1 MSVQNLGG
9 VVGGMMPHH
18 LLITAS
24 PNSTNTFF
32 SQDVVAPD
40 GVLITGCGAGGI
52 PCSGSSHNC
61 CGGTSSIPMVVLSR
75 YFNHDMVTG
84 SCVKTPVGLK
94 VFDPGAPLAICPA
107 LRHYPRLILIVSGV
121 SAIPASLI
129 IFMIFL

>member
-1 MSVQNLGG
+1 
-9 VVGGMMPHH
+9 MPHH
-18 LLITAS
+18 LLIAAS
-24 PNSTNTFF
+24 PNSVNSSF
-32 SQDVVAPD
+32 SRDVVAPA
-40 GVLITGCGAGGI
+40 GVLITGCGAVGIPCGGI
-52 PCSGSSHNC
+52 PHTC
-61 CGGTSSIPMVVLSR
+61 CGGTSSISMVLLGR
-75 YFNHDMVTG
+75 CFNHDMVTG